1 MALYMEVGDVNLVD
15 VGVRCS
21 MVHAILDMLVAHIDG
36 WVTVVDAGI
45 DQLEPGKEPA
55 GAWSTQG
62 RDESIQALAVPQ
74 EGDGRLPEGVAEC
87 FVVRTVEKYS
97 SVYQASHQL

>member
-21 MVHAILDMLVAHIDG
+21 MVHAILGMLVAHIDG
-36 WVTVVDAGI
+36 WVAVVDAGI

-55 GAWSTQG
+55 GAWCMQG
-62 RDESIQALAVPQ
+62 RD
-74 EGDGRLPEGVAEC
+74 
-87 FVVRTVEKYS
+87 
-97 SVYQASHQL
+97 